1 MTLAKFSLAL
11 TGLASALLLAGPA
24 AQAEMMTFTAVLNG
38 SSEVPSTGSAAT
50 GSAEVLVDTDAKKV
64 TWPVKSD
71 TLSGDPTAAHIH
83 GPASASQKAPP
94 VIDMSTAIMQ
104 GSADITESQIS
115 DLKAGKYYVN
125 VHTAMFPDGEIRG
138 QLVAMK

>member
-1 MTLAKFSLAL
+1 
-11 TGLASALLLAGPA
+11 
-24 AQAEMMTFTAVLNG
+24 MMTFTAVLNG

>member
-1 MTLAKFSLAL
+1 
-11 TGLASALLLAGPA
+11 
-24 AQAEMMTFTAVLNG
+24 
-38 SSEVPSTGSAAT
+38 
-50 GSAEVLVDTDAKKV
+50 
-64 TWPVKSD
+64 
-71 TLSGDPTAAHIH
+71 
-83 GPASASQKAPP
+83 
-94 VIDMSTAIMQ
+94 MSTATMQ